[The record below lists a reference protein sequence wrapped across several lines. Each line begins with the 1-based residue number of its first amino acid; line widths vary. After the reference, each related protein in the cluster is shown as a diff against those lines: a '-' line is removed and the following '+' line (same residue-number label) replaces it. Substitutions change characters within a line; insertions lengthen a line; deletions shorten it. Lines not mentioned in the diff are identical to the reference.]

1 MVQCEEGKKDDITP
15 TMKIEIDEYRKI
27 VENNINKTYKK
38 SAALFVIE
46 EQYNACEFDELR
58 DESKSEF
65 KSLKLQQEIQLHKE
79 NRDWDNHVKT
89 IVEIEVEKFKN
100 KLIRSNN
107 LNTLDQEKY
116 KHNIQ
121 TKVDKNH
128 DLNSLKCI
136 SNDLYDDVF
145 GNLNYI
151 HSYRQINSV
160 PPIKKQSRTLAD
172 LNTQFQTKQN

>member
-1 MVQCEEGKKDDITP
+1 
-15 TMKIEIDEYRKI
+15 MKIEIDEYRKI
-27 VENNINKTYKK
+27 VENNINKIYKI

-89 IVEIEVEKFKN
+89 IVEMEVEKFKN

-107 LNTLDQEKY
+107 LNTLDQEK
-116 KHNIQ
+116 
-121 TKVDKNH
+121 
-128 DLNSLKCI
+128 
-136 SNDLYDDVF
+136 
-145 GNLNYI
+145 
-151 HSYRQINSV
+151 
-160 PPIKKQSRTLAD
+160 
-172 LNTQFQTKQN
+172 